1 MTEIHWTV
9 PVAHPAFPGHF
20 PGRPILPGVVL
31 VDQAM
36 RLAASVV
43 KPGVAI
49 RGLGNAKFFQ
59 PVAPGTSLLFRY
71 PPATA
76 TALRFEILADARIV
90 ASGSFTLGDCP

>member
-1 MTEIHWTV
+1 MIEIRWIV

-36 RLAASVV
+36 RLAAQAIG
-43 KPGVAI
+43 PGVAI

-76 TALRFEILADARIV
+76 TALRFDILADERIV
-90 ASGSFTLGDCP
+90 ASGSFTLGVCA